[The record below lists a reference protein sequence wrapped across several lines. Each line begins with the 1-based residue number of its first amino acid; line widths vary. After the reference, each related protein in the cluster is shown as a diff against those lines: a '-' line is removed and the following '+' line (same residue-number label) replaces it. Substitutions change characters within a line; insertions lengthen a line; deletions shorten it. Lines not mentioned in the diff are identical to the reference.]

1 MTFYDWALIA
11 IVAAFSVRGWSRG
24 LARQAID
31 IGLLVIG
38 SLVVFRVS
46 PVIGTIIAGM
56 ANVPY
61 EIGRVVA
68 GGLVFAMLVVGSI
81 VLGSFISTSLHVVPG
96 AATVNKLGGVAIG
109 AVFAVVVIVLGTT
122 VVSASPLPDPIRS
135 GFGDAVSESPAG
147 STITDAGGPIQAIV
161 STASGERLFGA
172 IIAVRE
178 AVGDRLMAGTLPIPL
193 PSVGEASLLPSQ
205 VDAQEL
211 FDRINRERVIAG
223 ADPLAWSPDLAVI
236 AVSRATSVYRSG
248 VLSLDDDLGAAFRA
262 AGVPG
267 TMHTDLV
274 VLAASTD
281 GLAEAIAGASRYADA
296 TTDPMYRTAGVGV
309 IEGPY
314 GLMAVQVLSG

>member
-1 MTFYDWALIA
+1 VTFYDWAVIA
-11 IVAAFSVRGWSRG
+11 IIVGFVVRGWSRG
-24 LARQAID
+24 FARQAID

-68 GGLVFAMLVVGSI
+68 GGLVFAILVVGSI
-81 VLGSFISTSLHVVPG
+81 VLGSFIATALHVVPG
-96 AATVNKLGGVAIG
+96 AAALNKLGGAAIG
-109 AVFAVVVIVLGTT
+109 ALFAVVVIVLGTT
-122 VVSASPLPDPIRS
+122 VASASPMPDPIRS
-135 GFGDAVSESPAG
+135 GFGAAVSESPAG
-147 STITDAGGPIQAIV
+147 STITDARGPVQAIV
-161 STASGERLFGA
+161 SAASGERLFGA

-193 PSVGEASLLPSQ
+193 PSVGEAPLLPSQ

-223 ADPLAWSPDLAVI
+223 TDPLAWSPDLAII
-236 AVSRATSVYRSG
+236 AVSRATNVYRSG
-248 VLSLDDDLGAAFRA
+248 VLSLDDDLDVAFHA

-267 TMHTDLV
+267 TTHTDLV

-281 GLAEAIAGASRYADA
+281 GLAEAIAGASGYADA
-296 TTDPMYRTAGVGV
+296 TTDPTYRTAGIGV
-309 IEGPY
+309 VEGPY

>member
-11 IVAAFSVRGWSRG
+11 IIAGFVIRGWTRG
-24 LARQAID
+24 FARQAID
-31 IGLLVIG
+31 VGLLLIG

-46 PVIGTIIAGM
+46 PVIGTIVAGM

-68 GGLVFAMLVVGSI
+68 GGLVFAALVVGSI
-81 VLGSFISTSLHVVPG
+81 VLGSFISTALHVVPG
-96 AATVNKLGGVAIG
+96 AATVNKLGGAAIG
-109 AVFAVVVIVLGTT
+109 AVFAVVVVVLGTT
-122 VVSASPLPDPIRS
+122 VVSASPLPDPIRR
-135 GFGDAVSESPAG
+135 GFGEAVSESSAG
-147 STITDAGGPIQAIV
+147 STITDAQGPIQAVV
-161 STASGERLFGA
+161 SLASGEQLFGA

-211 FDRINRERVIAG
+211 FDRINEERIIAG
-223 ADPLAWSPDLAVI
+223 TDPLAWSPDLAVI

-248 VLSLDDDLGAAFRA
+248 VLSLDDDLDSAFRA

-267 TMHTDLV
+267 TTHTDLV

-281 GLAEAIAGASRYADA
+281 GLAEAIAGASGYAEA
-296 TTDPMYRTAGVGV
+296 TTDPNYRTAGVGV
-309 IEGPY
+309 VEGPY
-314 GLMAVQVLSG
+314 GLLAVQVLSG